1 MNDPASE
8 VNAKLPFK
16 CSLYIG
22 VSKLDNANI

>member
-8 VNAKLPFK
+8 VNAKLPLK

-22 VSKLDNANI
+22 VSKLDNAI